1 MKLVAVEARISEQT
15 PRDLRGV
22 RTLAR
27 ALAPPQATR
36 IEGRSGPFGDTP
48 WAEDLEAS
56 RGVLERA
63 GAELSDAVGAGTP
76 CVTLA
81 PDCALGLATLP
92 TVARAA
98 QTARILWLDAH
109 ADFDTPQTSTIG
121 FLGCMSLAGAC
132 GRWDSGLGTVAEDR
146 VVLCGV
152 RGKPGDFDHAGQLDA
167 EAGALTMLPVAGTPA
182 VPAALGDAPVYIHL
196 DPDVLD
202 PSVNPVPYGRPEGMS
217 AAALLDVLAAVA
229 ARGPVLGV
237 EVTAFHSDDDER
249 VRARV
254 AGLLVDALG
263 ALRLDAPA
271 GR

>member
-1 MKLVAVEARISEQT
+1 VKLVAVEARISEQT

-22 RTLAR
+22 RTLAQ

-36 IEGRSGPFGDTP
+36 IEGRSAPFGDTP

-63 GAELSDAVGAGTP
+63 GAELSGAVGAGTP

-98 QTARILWLDAH
+98 PNARILWLDAH
-109 ADFDTPQTSTIG
+109 ADFDTPQTSTTG

-152 RGKPGDFDHAGQLDA
+152 RGKPGDFDHAGQLEA
-167 EAGALTMLPVAGTPA
+167 EAGALTMLPVAGASA
-182 VPAALGDAPVYIHL
+182 VPAALGDAPVYVHL

-202 PSVNPVPYGRPEGMS
+202 PAANPVPYARPGGL
-217 AAALLDVLAAVA
+217 ALDALVDLLGAVA
-229 ARGPVLGV
+229 ARGPVLGL
-237 EVTAFHSDDDER
+237 ELTAFHTDDDA
-249 VRARV
+249 ARRR
-254 AGLLVDALG
+254 ALG
-263 ALRLDAPA
+263 AELARAIEAAL
-271 GR
+271 G